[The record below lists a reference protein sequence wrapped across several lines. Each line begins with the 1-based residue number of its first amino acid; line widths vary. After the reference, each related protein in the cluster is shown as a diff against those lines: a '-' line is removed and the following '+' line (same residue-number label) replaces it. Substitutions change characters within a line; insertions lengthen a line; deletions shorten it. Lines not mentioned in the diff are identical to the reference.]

1 MIPLHTVL
9 IDPNEPPL
17 GSIEYETDGEWMI
30 SSPSPFLRG
39 VKNAAMGTVGAALLL
54 LIVWCLA

>member
-1 MIPLHTVL
+1 MIPLHTVI

-30 SSPSPFLRG
+30 YRPAPRRWHE
-39 VKNAAMGTVGAALLL
+39 AAKGIVGAALLVL
-54 LIVWCLA
+54 VVWCVLS

>member
-30 SSPSPFLRG
+30 SRPSQRRWREAAKG
-39 VKNAAMGTVGAALLL
+39 VVGAALLL
-54 LIVWCLA
+54 LVVWCLS